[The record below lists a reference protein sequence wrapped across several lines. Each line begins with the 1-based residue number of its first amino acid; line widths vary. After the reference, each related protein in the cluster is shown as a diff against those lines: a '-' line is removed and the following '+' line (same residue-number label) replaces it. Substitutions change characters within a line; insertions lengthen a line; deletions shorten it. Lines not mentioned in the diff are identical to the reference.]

1 MIQNTKN
8 PIENTQAVCPI
19 CRESKDSIHIH
30 KIYADLLSGAFVQDA
45 HGYSKNQLTRL
56 VSPPALT
63 NNTKRTSIHPDLLAL
78 ILLIIF
84 VYLFTIQLAEKG
96 AYILGYGLGIGVVL
110 IAYGFLR
117 QRLLTKF
124 DRNKHDREILISDVR
139 AKADVWMELVY
150 CKKDDLVFTPDQKVK
165 LKLDQ
170 LSDFWLKKVGD
181 QG

>member
-8 PIENTQAVCPI
+8 KIENTHAVCPI
-19 CRESKDSIHIH
+19 CRESKDSILIH
-30 KIYADLLSGAFVQDA
+30 KIYADLLSGVIVQDA

-56 VSPPALT
+56 VAPPALT
-63 NNTKRTSIHPDLLAL
+63 KNNKRTSIHPDLLAL
-78 ILLIIF
+78 VFFIIF
-84 VYLFTIQLAEKG
+84 AYLFTIQLVEKG
-96 AYILGYGLGIGVVL
+96 AFTLGYGLGIGVLL

-124 DRNKHDREILISDVR
+124 DRNKRDREIVISDVR
-139 AKADVWMELVY
+139 ANADIWMEMVY
-150 CKKDDLVFTPDQKVK
+150 CKKDDLVFTPDHKVQ

-170 LSDFWLKKVGD
+170 LSDYWLKKVGD